1 MSWKSAQEYLEGLQI
16 QNQHIQFDE
25 LLRLFGQRLW
35 HQLTDVL
42 DAFVNSRDVRLIL
55 DLLEFYVKFIKP
67 FEERLNQLRLV
78 RIVISISDCV
88 DEKLGTQRLE
98 LIKSL
103 VDLPKVV
110 AALDASIVARS
121 KLALMYIDM
130 GNFEEAKVILD
141 QTKKFLNE
149 LNTSD
154 TAVYSSFYFAC
165 TELNRKKG
173 NPEEYY
179 KNAIQYLEYTDIT
192 LIDQNVR
199 VEFAYNFGLS
209 ALIGK
214 EIFNY
219 GEILEHPIIEVL
231 RGSNFEWLGESLS
244 IFNRGSIE
252 DWKHFQEVH
261 KDILNSIP
269 ELVNNIVLLDQKI
282 SIMSIINL
290 FFSLDSKERRL
301 PISSLSTKIEK
312 NIDNVEMLL
321 MKCMSLGFIRGQIDQ
336 VSGYVEVE
344 WVQPRV
350 LTLEQINGMG
360 RRFSDWIN
368 NVDTILAEMETSLPQ
383 SLTS

>member
-1 MSWKSAQEYLEGLQI
+1 
-16 QNQHIQFDE
+16 
-25 LLRLFGQRLW
+25 
-35 HQLTDVL
+35 
-42 DAFVNSRDVRLIL
+42 
-55 DLLEFYVKFIKP
+55 
-67 FEERLNQLRLV
+67 
-78 RIVISISDCV
+78 
-88 DEKLGTQRLE
+88 
-98 LIKSL
+98 
-103 VDLPKVV
+103 
-110 AALDASIVARS
+110 
-121 KLALMYIDM
+121 
-130 GNFEEAKVILD
+130 
-141 QTKKFLNE
+141 LNE

-312 NIDNVEMLL
+312 
-321 MKCMSLGFIRGQIDQ
+321 K
-336 VSGYVEVE
+336 Y
-344 WVQPRV
+344 
-350 LTLEQINGMG
+350 
-360 RRFSDWIN
+360 
-368 NVDTILAEMETSLPQ
+368 
-383 SLTS
+383 